1 MGGKPFQTQTVP
13 SNQQVVD
20 NRLKPT
26 AEMQILVG
34 GPYTLAG
41 EEHRY
46 GHTALRIKVN
56 GVDVTYDFGRY
67 GDTRGM
73 FGESGDGILRV
84 WTDFNAYI
92 GAEKNRLGR
101 KTVGFIYAL
110 FEHQARASVS
120 FFDQLIAAGKP
131 LPHKNRAGMKVYKLV
146 NDYHALAPN
155 CTTLSV
161 DGARAALPT
170 IDKGAEKFNKPEAV
184 LSTSERFA
192 LATKGGASR
201 LFLPANLESFLAS
214 GSPVKAIRVEQH
226 GGQVR

>member
-1 MGGKPFQTQTVP
+1 MGGKLFQTQTVP

-20 NRLKPT
+20 SRLKPT
-26 AEMQILVG
+26 AEMQILIG

-41 EEHRY
+41 EDHRY
-46 GHTALRIKVN
+46 GHTALRIKIN
-56 GVDVTYDFGRY
+56 ANDVTYDFGRY

-84 WTDFNAYI
+84 WSDFNVYI
-92 GAEKNRLGR
+92 GAENRLGR
-101 KTVGFIYAL
+101 KTVAFVYAL
-110 FEHQARASVS
+110 FEHQARASLS

-131 LPHKNRAGMKVYKLV
+131 LPNKNRAGMKVYKLV

-161 DGARAALPT
+161 DGARAALPA
-170 IDKGAEKFNKPEAV
+170 IDKGAEKFIKPEAV

-192 LATKGGASR
+192 LAAKGGAGR

-214 GSPVKAIRVEQH
+214 GSPIKPIRVEQH
-226 GGQVR
+226 GGSER